1 MVVLRPEC
9 CAKCPSGGV
18 NKTISHGQGYV
29 APVSTLL
36 KEIGKRPSL
45 FLKFFS
51 PDPPPE
57 EGAERI
63 YSLPWQPVLETF
75 HIRVVKRALVNNR
88 NQENEIKKVSSTPHS
103 LIVTEIP
110 ELRPV
115 LHKES
120 ARETEGL
127 HLVLKFP

>member
-1 MVVLRPEC
+1 MPYGYMWTREC
-9 CAKCPSGGV
+9 SSD
-18 NKTISHGQGYV
+18 ISVIIENRQ
-29 APVSTLL
+29 AS
-36 KEIGKRPSL
+36 PSL

-51 PDPPPE
+51 PDPPHE
-57 EGAERI
+57 EGSERI
-63 YSLPWQPVLETF
+63 YSLPWQPVLETS

-103 LIVTEIP
+103 LIATEIP

-120 ARETEGL
+120 ARETEK
-127 HLVLKFP
+127 V

>member
-1 MVVLRPEC
+1 MGR
-9 CAKCPSGGV
+9 
-18 NKTISHGQGYV
+18 V
-29 APVSTLL
+29 APLSPLL

-51 PDPPPE
+51 PDPPHE
-57 EGAERI
+57 EGSERI
-63 YSLPWQPVLETF
+63 YSLPWQPVLETS

-88 NQENEIKKVSSTPHS
+88 NQENEIKNVSSTPHS

-115 LHKES
+115 LRVANGYLDRLPTYKTMQPCQAATKDVPLS
-120 ARETEGL
+120 SI
-127 HLVLKFP
+127 P

>member
-1 MVVLRPEC
+1 MGR
-9 CAKCPSGGV
+9 
-18 NKTISHGQGYV
+18 V
-29 APVSTLL
+29 APITPLL

-51 PDPPPE
+51 PDPPHE
-57 EGAERI
+57 EGSERI
-63 YSLPWQPVLETF
+63 YSLPWQPVLETS

-115 LHKES
+115 LRFVMRTFFE
-120 ARETEGL
+120 
-127 HLVLKFP
+127 

>member
-1 MVVLRPEC
+1 VGR
-9 CAKCPSGGV
+9 
-18 NKTISHGQGYV
+18 V
-29 APVSTLL
+29 APITPLL

-45 FLKFFS
+45 FFKFFS
-51 PDPPPE
+51 PDPPHE
-57 EGAERI
+57 EGSERI
-63 YSLPWQPVLETF
+63 YSFPWQPVLKTS

-115 LHKES
+115 LRPLASFHQS
-120 ARETEGL
+120 AGY
-127 HLVLKFP
+127 FC